1 MKLEFEKIVYMN
13 CGTSSTRKFSIVISE
28 FRMGHWLVFVGE
40 QVLANQYTGYK
51 SLELTSRNLLR
62 HAYQSASVGCSLLIK
77 LNNFFFS
84 CDTVHLNVVKN
95 KQILGWWRRNTIE
108 KLENWAIIV
117 KCVLL
122 VMHAKFRPRLQYIR
136 ILACRGQKMKSGIA
150 GLGRMQTAVCWHWVT
165 GQNANSCMLTLSDWT
180 NANSCMMT
188 LSGPLQKGVRV
199 KTSSPSSLA
208 DDPKDVKTSSGINVK
223 SKATPHKIKC
233 HTCLVT
239 LSL

>member
-1 MKLEFEKIVYMN
+1 M
-13 CGTSSTRKFSIVISE
+13 
-28 FRMGHWLVFVGE
+28 
-40 QVLANQYTGYK
+40 
-51 SLELTSRNLLR
+51 LL
-62 HAYQSASVGCSLLIK
+62 
-77 LNNFFFS
+77 
-84 CDTVHLNVVKN
+84 KN

-165 GQNANSCMLTLSDWT
+165 GQNANSCMLTLSDWAEWKQL
-180 NANSCMMT
+180 NAATEWGTPKWCACQNKFSQF
-188 LSGPLQKGVRV
+188 SGGWSQRC
-199 KTSSPSSLA
+199 
-208 DDPKDVKTSSGINVK
+208 KTSSGINVK
-223 SKATPHKIKC
+223 SKGTPHRIKC

-239 LSL
+239 LSF